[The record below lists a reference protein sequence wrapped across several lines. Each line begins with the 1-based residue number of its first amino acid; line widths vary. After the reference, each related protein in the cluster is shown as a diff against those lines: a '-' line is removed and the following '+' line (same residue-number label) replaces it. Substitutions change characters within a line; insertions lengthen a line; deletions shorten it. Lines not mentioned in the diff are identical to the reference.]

1 MIEQIAY
8 ALIATTGFA
17 VMFNIRRIKDII
29 FASLGGALS
38 WGMYLWM
45 YSLTDS
51 KIFGFF
57 IASVAI
63 GIYAEILAIILKRPA
78 TVFIV
83 SAIIP
88 LVPGGGMYYTMMES
102 IRGNIDGALSFG
114 FETVSI
120 AGAIAAGI
128 AIASS
133 LIRLV
138 SRNRHG

>member
-1 MIEQIAY
+1 MIRQILY
-8 ALIATTGFA
+8 ALIATAGFA
-17 VMFNIRRIKDII
+17 FMFNIRTLKDIL

-38 WGMYLWM
+38 WGMYIGM
-45 YSLTDS
+45 YALTDS

-57 IASVAI
+57 IASVAV

-83 SAIIP
+83 SAVIP
-88 LVPGGGMYYTMMES
+88 LVPGGGIYYTMTES
-102 IRGNIDGALSFG
+102 IRGNIDGTLSFG
-114 FETVSI
+114 FETISI

-133 LIRLV
+133 LVRLL
-138 SRNRHG
+138 SRNR

>member
-1 MIEQIAY
+1 
-8 ALIATTGFA
+8 
-17 VMFNIRRIKDII
+17 
-29 FASLGGALS
+29 
-38 WGMYLWM
+38 
-45 YSLTDS
+45 
-51 KIFGFF
+51 
-57 IASVAI
+57 
-63 GIYAEILAIILKRPA
+63 

-120 AGAIAAGI
+120 AGAIAAGL

-138 SRNRHG
+138 SKNRQG